1 MFNNLTYKKK
11 FIILLVGFLF
21 IGIGAYNK
29 KIRETL
35 VKRKELKTIEKQLV
49 NTDQSY
55 NTLFSLQDQ
64 VKGLDN
70 IIGGNNLKPE
80 LVQPSILNF
89 ITKKGQD
96 VNVVSIEDVHTFS
109 DTEFKIYSN
118 QITVEGAYNNLIELL
133 YTIEKEYKASRIV
146 STNLYSKKNYQT
158 KTTKLYLKIILQ
170 NYEKNK

>member
-11 FIILLVGFLF
+11 FFILLVGFLF
-21 IGIGAYNK
+21 ISIGAYNK
-29 KIRETL
+29 KIRDTL
-35 VKRKELKTIEKQLV
+35 IARKEYKTIEKQLV
-49 NTDQSY
+49 NSDQSY
-55 NTLFSLQDQ
+55 NLLFSLQDQ

-70 IIGGNNLKPE
+70 IIGGNNLRPE

-89 ITKKGQD
+89 ITKQD
-96 VNVVSIEDVHTFS
+96 QNVNVVSIEDVHTFF

-118 QITVEGAYNNLIELL
+118 QITVEGAYNNLVELL
-133 YTIEKEYKASRIV
+133 YAIEKEYKASRIV
-146 STNLYSKKNYQT
+146 STKLYSKKNYQT

>member
-1 MFNNLTYKKK
+1 M
-11 FIILLVGFLF
+11 
-21 IGIGAYNK
+21 
-29 KIRETL
+29 
-35 VKRKELKTIEKQLV
+35 
-49 NTDQSY
+49 
-55 NTLFSLQDQ
+55 
-64 VKGLDN
+64 
-70 IIGGNNLKPE
+70 
-80 LVQPSILNF
+80 
-89 ITKKGQD
+89 
-96 VNVVSIEDVHTFS
+96 HTFS

>member
-1 MFNNLTYKKK
+1 VFNNLTYKKK
-11 FIILLVGFLF
+11 FLAVILGFIILLLA
-21 IGIGAYNK
+21 AYK
-29 KIRETL
+29 
-35 VKRKELKTIEKQLV
+35 KTIRQTLAAKQELSLV
-49 NTDQSY
+49 QEQLANTNQSH
-55 NTLFSLQDQ
+55 NVLFSLQDQ

-96 VNVVSIEDVHTFS
+96 VNVVSIEDVHTFL

-118 QITVEGAYNNLIELL
+118 QITVEGSYNKLIELL